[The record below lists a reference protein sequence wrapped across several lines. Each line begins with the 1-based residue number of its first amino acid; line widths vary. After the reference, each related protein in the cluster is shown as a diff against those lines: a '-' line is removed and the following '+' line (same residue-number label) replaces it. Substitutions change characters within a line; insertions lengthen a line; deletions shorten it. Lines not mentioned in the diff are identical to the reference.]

1 MASTIFESAAREGLV
16 QRLHVLTPQAK
27 ARWGRLTAPAMLSHL
42 IESCRM
48 ALGEVPIEPRKLPIR
63 FFPLNWLI
71 IHWLPFPKNAPSAPE
86 LLSRASGD
94 WEADIQKLQELLRR
108 VGQRAPDE
116 RWPTHPAFGDISGG
130 DWGVLVYRH
139 VDHHF
144 QQFGI

>member
-1 MASTIFESAAREGLV
+1 MAMTIFEAAARDGLI

-27 ARWGRLTAPAMLSHL
+27 PRWGQMTAPAMLAHL

-48 ALGEVPIEPRKLPIR
+48 ALGELPVAPRKLPLR
-63 FFPLNWLI
+63 YFPINWLV
-71 IHWLPFPKNAPSAPE
+71 IHWLPFPKNAPTAPE
-86 LLSRASGD
+86 LKTRVPGE
-94 WEADIQKLQELLRR
+94 WEADIQALVGLMRR
-108 VGQRAPDE
+108 VGQRGPHE
-116 RWPTHPAFGDISGG
+116 RWPPHSAFGDISGR

>member
-1 MASTIFESAAREGLV
+1 MASTIFEAAARDGLM

-27 ARWGRLTAPAMLSHL
+27 PRWGRLTAAGMLSHL
-42 IESCRM
+42 VESCRM
-48 ALGEVPIEPRKLPIR
+48 ALGDLPVAPRNLPIR

-71 IHWLPFPKNAPSAPE
+71 IHWLPFPRSAPTAPE
-86 LLSRASGD
+86 LLARTPGD
-94 WEADIQKLQELLRR
+94 WEADIQRLQELLRR
-108 VGQRAPDE
+108 VGQRGAHE
-116 RWPTHPAFGDISGG
+116 TWPAHPAFGSISGD